1 MNATIIEQDQ
11 TAQNQIHQKE
21 EIYKKAYQAA
31 LNKLREIEEQRNQAN
46 QNH

>member
-1 MNATIIEQDQ
+1 MSTTIEQDQ
-11 TAQNQIHQKE
+11 TAQNQSKE

-31 LNKLREIEEQRNQAN
+31 LEKVREIEEQYNQAN